1 MKGALDSESY
11 EEVEGTYDMDR
22 ACEVD
27 RGLDK
32 PALGE
37 ERTSGGGL
45 LSIE

>member
-1 MKGALDSESY
+1 MKGILDSESY
-11 EEVEGTYDMDR
+11 EEVEETYDVDR

-27 RGLDK
+27 RGLNEA
-32 PALGE
+32 ALGE